1 MSLLSKLS
9 APIILLALA
18 GCATIFSSG
27 PTDLNFNSEPEGAQ
41 VLVNNEPL
49 GTTPVMLELHANKK
63 YVITFRKDG
72 CKDATVQLDTHVQA
86 GFVILDIFAPL
97 GLIIDLVTGEWK
109 EFNDDTPFV
118 TLDCD

>member
-1 MSLLSKLS
+1 MIQKL
-9 APIILLALA
+9 AAALVLLALA

-27 PTDLNFNSEPEGAQ
+27 PTELDFNSDPEGAE
-41 VLVNNEPL
+41 VLINNEPL
-49 GTTPVMLELHANKK
+49 GTTPVMLQLHANKK

-72 CKDATVQLDTHVQA
+72 CEDATVQLDTHVQA
-86 GFVILDIFAPL
+86 GWVILDIFAPF

-118 TLDCD
+118 NMDCD